1 MLPQKRAA
9 LTAFCRRKS
18 GFGGA
23 NGGVAP
29 RKAVVPET
37 ASVYGAVTL
46 SSMSGIRAGNSVLGK
61 TGRSVHPCRKNREV
75 VMKRFIWGFAALLG
89 VMLVASAQAQ
99 VKINPTDPQPTCNMC
114 PGTVIP
120 LSELE
125 AYTKKA
131 MAERLIDQQ
140 VRDIEIGKAHVGIG
154 MVYRG
159 KLDKPNADSVAEHD
173 QVSEV
178 YHIISGSATIVLG
191 PDIVNRQRRP
201 ATLRTVV
208 EFNGPGNNGSD
219 IRNGV
224 AHQIKA
230 GDVLVIPAGTGH
242 WFTQIDDHINYLM
255 IRYDPDKVTPLRS
268 EAQSKDYLSKPA
280 PR

>member
-1 MLPQKRAA
+1 MKNFLV
-9 LTAFCRRKS
+9 
-18 GFGGA
+18 
-23 NGGVAP
+23 GVAAIACV
-29 RKAVVPET
+29 AVAP
-37 ASVYGAVTL
+37 L
-46 SSMSGIRAGNSVLGK
+46 
-61 TGRSVHPCRKNREV
+61 
-75 VMKRFIWGFAALLG
+75 
-89 VMLVASAQAQ
+89 AQSQ
-99 VKINPTDPQPTCNMC
+99 INPTDPQPTCNMC
-114 PGTVIP
+114 PGTLIP

-131 MAERLIDQQ
+131 IAEKLVDQQ
-140 VRDIEIGKAHVGIG
+140 VRDIEIGKAHIGIG

-159 KLDKPNADSVAEHD
+159 KLDKPRPDSVAEHD

-178 YHIISGSATIVLG
+178 YHIISGSATLVLG

-201 ATLRTVV
+201 ATQRTVV

-224 AHQIKA
+224 AYQIKA
-230 GDVLVIPAGTGH
+230 GDVVVIPAGTGH
-242 WFTQIDDHINYLM
+242 WFTKIDDHINYLM
-255 IRYDPDKVTPLRS
+255 IRIDPDKVTPLKS